1 VFESWKLAIVVAT
14 VIYGVMD
21 FSAKVALGRG
31 ARSRRLMLFSSLSV
45 TLLALFSLLISPSAE
60 VDWGLV
66 AVYAL
71 ANSLTYGLGYL
82 GQLETL
88 RRLDANAAFPLVK
101 TASAFA
107 VLMGIVFLAEVP
119 SLRQDLGILA
129 SFAVI
134 AILFLE
140 QRRAF
145 SARQGILAG
154 IAIGTGAAV
163 AHAISMT
170 VGKLACTA
178 VPRLEYIFLSYLM
191 LVVWSLLLMLRRARE
206 ANPQG
211 TLGFAAPPAPP
222 EAQRLRRLELAFGVF
237 IGVLNFVGYLLV
249 LDAFSKGPLSV
260 VQPVFAMA
268 FLIPTG
274 LAFVVFREK
283 FGPWRLA
290 ALAASLLSLWL
301 ILA

>member
-1 VFESWKLAIVVAT
+1 MFESWKVAVVVAT

-21 FSAKVALGRG
+21 FAAKVALGRG
-31 ARSRRLMLFSSLSV
+31 CRSRRLMLFASLSV
-45 TLLALFSLLISPSAE
+45 TLLALFSLLYSSSGE
-60 VDWGLV
+60 VDWGIIAL
-66 AVYAL
+66 YAM
-71 ANSLTYGLGYL
+71 ANSMSYGLGYI

-107 VLMGIVFLAEVP
+107 VLFGIFFLSEDP
-119 SLRQDLGILA
+119 TLRQYGGILA

-134 AILFLE
+134 GILFLE

-145 SARQGILAG
+145 SGGKTLIAG
-154 IAIGTGAAV
+154 IMIGTGAAI

-178 VPRLEYIFLSYLM
+178 VPIIEYIFMSYLM
-191 LVVWSLLLMLRRARE
+191 LTVWSLLLLLKKGSAE
-206 ANPQG
+206 
-211 TLGFAAPPAPP
+211 AAPKAKGTS
-222 EAQRLRRLELAFGVF
+222 LRELGFGVF
-237 IGVLNFVGYLLV
+237 VGVLNFVGYILILE
-249 LDAFSKGPLSV
+249 AFAKGPLSV

-274 LAFVVFREK
+274 LAFFVFRER
-283 FGPWRLA
+283 FGSWRIA
-290 ALAASLLSLWL
+290 ALGASLLSLWL
-301 ILA
+301 ILG